1 MRGPSLR
8 RCGLIVAAALMSG
21 CDGGDSGGNNGT
33 GGDADGD
40 PATATLS
47 GTAYTF
53 NQCAAEPEQSQ
64 CRIVGATI
72 GIVEL
77 PELSATTDSKGAYR
91 LNVPT
96 GSTVTPHISASG
108 YRSIHLQTLVAD
120 RDLENL
126 NFQTPDNQT
135 YASLSLLMTLLGHPL
150 ADVLGC
156 AIVSTVSKPEVVGMP
171 FEQFRSYNPH
181 GVPGATAA
189 GTPAMPDAIYFNADV
204 MPDNSTTATS
214 EDGGVIWANV
224 PPGVYTISAS
234 HPSQRFASF
243 VADCRIGRVI
253 NANPPWGLY
262 GLR

>member
-1 MRGPSLR
+1 MRVHGPRL
-8 RCGLIVAAALMSG
+8 CCLVVAAALSA
-21 CDGGDSGGNNGT
+21 CDAGNESGGS
-33 GGDADGD
+33 DADA
-40 PATATLS
+40 PPSTATLS

-91 LNVPT
+91 LDVPI
-96 GSTVTPHISASG
+96 GSTVTPHITASG

-126 NFQTPDNQT
+126 NFQTPDLQT
-135 YASLSLLMTLLGHPL
+135 YASLSLLLTLLGHPV

-156 AIVSTVSKPEVVGMP
+156 TIVSTVSKAEVVGMP
-171 FEQFRSYNPH
+171 FDSFRTYNPH
-181 GVPGATAA
+181 GVPGATAS
-189 GTPAMPDAIYFNADV
+189 GSPSLPDPIYFNEDV

-214 EDGGVIWANV
+214 EDGGVIWPNV
-224 PPGVYTISAS
+224 PPGVYTVSAS
-234 HPSQRFASF
+234 HPSQRFADF

-253 NANPPWGLY
+253 NANPPWGLH
-262 GLR
+262 GLRG